1 MPKGPLGALFFG
13 LFVGLLSSL
22 LYNRIMER
30 LAAIDLGSNAVR
42 LVIAELDLK
51 GRLTINKKFR
61 IPLRLGSEAFS
72 KGFFTD
78 YTLKYASKAFEGMAH
93 IIQHEKVDRVYAVAT
108 SASRDVKNSKDFTS
122 LIKNKS
128 GIQLDLISGDLE
140 AELIRKAIQQQIDL
154 SDKESLL
161 MDIGGGSM
169 ELTLID
175 HGRVLCS
182 KSFQLG
188 TVRILQ
194 EMKNGPDD
202 FEALDKLISK
212 SSIEIN
218 QFLDGKISSFKN
230 LRMVGTGGN
239 FRRMLKLK
247 RKIFEDKKANH
258 LSPDELEFIYQRLCQ
273 MPYLKRM
280 KKFDLRPDWADVII
294 PAIRMTIEVLKKRP
308 IKKIYCPDVGLVQGV
323 LFAMADGQFKEVRD
337 LSST

>member
-1 MPKGPLGALFFG
+1 
-13 LFVGLLSSL
+13 
-22 LYNRIMER
+22 MER

-51 GRLTINKKFR
+51 GRLTITKKFR

-72 KGFFTD
+72 KGFLSE
-78 YTLKYASKAFEGMAH
+78 YTLKYATKAFEGLAH
-93 IIQHEKVDRVYAVAT
+93 IIHHEKVDRIYAVAT
-108 SASRDVKNSKDFTS
+108 SASRDVKNSKDFIA
-122 LIKNKS
+122 LVKEKS

-169 ELTLID
+169 ELTIID
-175 HGRVLCS
+175 HGRVLGS

-202 FEALDKLISK
+202 FEALDKLILK
-212 SSIEIN
+212 NSSEFN
-218 QFLDGKISSFKN
+218 LFLESRITNFKN
-230 LRMVGTGGN
+230 LKMVGTGGN

-247 RKIFEDKKANH
+247 RKIFDDKKANYIE
-258 LSPDELEFIYQRLCQ
+258 PQELELIYQRLCQ

-280 KKFDLRPDWADVII
+280 KKFDLRPDRADVII
-294 PAIRMTIEVLKKRP
+294 PAIRMTMEVLKKRA

-323 LFAMADGQFKEVRD
+323 LFAMSEGQFKEVRD
-337 LSST
+337 ISAT